1 MKKLIFGAVLMS
13 SVVSAQAADFAL
25 GTHIGTPGVGVQATV
40 GLIDSINVRGVVNF
54 FSTNFDENQDG
65 VEYDLDLDLQ
75 SAGVILDWHPGAG
88 SFRFSAG
95 AFSNGNEITG
105 AGRGQPGTFVEFGDE
120 VFAAEDLGTVNA
132 NFDFDSVAPY
142 LGIGWG
148 NAAQNEGWSFSA
160 DIGVY
165 LQGEPEVTLSTPDVD
180 PSIVDLVAAELA
192 QAEANL
198 EDEVDNLDFYPY
210 LSIGVA
216 YRF

>member
-1 MKKLIFGAVLMS
+1 MNSSIPTIILI
-13 SVVSAQAADFAL
+13 
-25 GTHIGTPGVGVQATV
+25 
-40 GLIDSINVRGVVNF
+40 
-54 FSTNFDENQDG
+54 
-65 VEYDLDLDLQ
+65 
-75 SAGVILDWHPGAG
+75 GVILDWHPGAG
-88 SFRFSAG
+88 AFRFSAG

>member
-1 MKKLIFGAVLMS
+1 MKRLIFGAVLMG

-25 GTHIGTPGVGVQATV
+25 GTNIGTPGVGVQATV
-40 GLIDSINVRGVVNF
+40 GLTDSINVRGVVNF
-54 FSTNFDENQDG
+54 FSINFDENQDG
-65 VEYDLDLDLQ
+65 VDYDLDLDLQ

-95 AFSNGNEITG
+95 AFSNGNEVTG
-105 AGRGQPGTFVEFGDE
+105 TGRGQTGTLVEFGDE

-165 LQGEPEVTLSTPDVD
+165 LQGEPKVSLSAPDAD
-180 PSIVDLVAAELA
+180 PLIADLVAAELA
-192 QAEANL
+192 QAEAEL

-210 LSIGVA
+210 LSVGVA